1 MGKVYK
7 AYELRVNDEKNG
19 VHKSTLKLPENIE
32 FLSVTGYCNHYYHP
46 TFHIS
51 VLEDSSHS
59 NDLKEYEFLVISLNI
74 ERNVSIPVD
83 GYRYIGSTTL
93 PMYDEYDI
101 DIENFYH
108 FDVFV
113 KKS

>member
-19 VHKSTLKLPENIE
+19 MHKSTLKLPENIE
-32 FLSVTGYCNHYYHP
+32 FLSVTGYCNYRFHP

-51 VLEDSSHS
+51 VLEDSSSYS
-59 NDLKEYEFLVISLNI
+59 NNLKEYEFLAISLNL

-83 GYRYIGSTTL
+83 EYRYIGSTTL
-93 PMYDEYDI
+93 PTYDEHEYDI
-101 DIENFYH
+101 ESLYH
-108 FDVFV
+108 FDIFV
-113 KKS
+113 K